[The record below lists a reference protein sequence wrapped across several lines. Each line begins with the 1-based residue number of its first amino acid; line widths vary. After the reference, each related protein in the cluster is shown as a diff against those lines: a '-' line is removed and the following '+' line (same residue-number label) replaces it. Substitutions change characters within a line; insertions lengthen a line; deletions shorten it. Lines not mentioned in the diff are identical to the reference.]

1 MIAARERLD
10 IGVGTLVNR
19 EHAMLFSAGDLLIG
33 GALDAQ
39 GQATGQAGLVH
50 NASASIEA
58 LGGLSL
64 NSAELRNTNEHFST
78 QVVEVSREGVQEFQ
92 HTGSANR

>member
-1 MIAARERLD
+1 
-10 IGVGTLVNR
+10 
-19 EHAMLFSAGDLLIG
+19 
-33 GALDAQ
+33 
-39 GQATGQAGLVH
+39 
-50 NASASIEA
+50 ASASIEA

-92 HTGSANR
+92 HTGSANRYRPDQISLYNDEVSHLVSPEGVADNYNRYDYTRTTTQTQIL